1 MVQGKRGC
9 EQKQQREEGVDGHH
23 SHSSPVDPAQG
34 YPIHCVSSYYQKLI
48 FLAKSIPLAPNPRTS
63 QNLQKIP
70 SMNCSHVTWLSD
82 RQMLPGRSRM
92 PCTATSLERKEKQVQ
107 APSAGSPCW
116 QFGDRAKPNSTGRW
130 WGSSNKCRLETP
142 EAEQG
147 GRQAGSRTP
156 RTLTSLPADPIY
168 SCSPVSYS
176 YPIVPTLQ
184 PKCARGC

>member
-1 MVQGKRGC
+1 M
-9 EQKQQREEGVDGHH
+9 DGHH

-34 YPIHCVSSYYQKLI
+34 YPIHCISSYYQKLI

-92 PCTATSLERKEKQVQ
+92 PCTAPGLERKEEQV
-107 APSAGSPCW
+107 SKSPVR
-116 QFGDRAKPNSTGRW
+116 GHPADKPNSTGRW

-147 GRQAGSRTP
+147 GRQAGNRTP
-156 RTLTSLPADPIY
+156 RTLTSLPADPIC

-184 PKCARGC
+184 PKCARRC